1 MPVDLE
7 ELERLMYEA
16 TTLSSPRYFKAQTE
30 LPIALRNAAPAMI
43 AELRRIDRLVAER
56 SCGEDTEYGR
66 GWDAGV
72 KAAQKWLKEGV

>member
-1 MPVDLE
+1 MPVDLA
-7 ELERLMYEA
+7 ELERLEKA
-16 TTLSSPRYFKAQTE
+16 AKNREWHIAGADANRYIT
-30 LPIALRNAAPAMI
+30 ALRNAAPAMI